1 MKKKNFY
8 GALAVLL
15 FTSSIAFSSCKKD
28 KDDPKDPVTNNGKA
42 KAVVKYGDKTV
53 NFSSGKDKSGAFL
66 DWREDGKKYNFALT
80 LQDEATGM
88 IIDMMVYPVKNGTG
102 TYTLEG
108 ITADGW
114 STAGVYVKGKYS
126 SDADTY
132 NYVWISHNG
141 ELTES
146 EGTVTISSMTEKNV
160 KGTFSGTLHSYNPD
174 TKVSKKL
181 TVSGGSFDVPLV
193 RRDFDFANYE

>member
-1 MKKKNFY
+1 MNKNKFY
-8 GALAVLL
+8 GVLAIL
-15 FTSSIAFSSCKKD
+15 FLTSTIGFSSCKKD
-28 KDDPKDPVTNNGKA
+28 KDKPKDTPTNGTA

-66 DWREDGKKYNFALT
+66 DWRKDEKKYNFALT
-80 LQDEATGM
+80 LQDAATGM
-88 IIDMMVYPVKNGTG
+88 IIDMMVYPAENGTG
-102 TYTLEG
+102 TYALEG
-108 ITADGW
+108 LTADGW
-114 STAGVYVKGKYS
+114 STAGVYVKGKS
-126 SDADTY
+126 SSKADTY

-160 KGTFSGTLHSYNPD
+160 KGTFSATLHSYNPD
-174 TKVSKKL
+174 TKVSKQL
-181 TVSGGSFDVPLV
+181 TVSGGTFDVPLV